1 MCKCTPNIRTPFCG
15 KLGCEWPNAK
25 PEGARRADI
34 DRYVPAETAIRG
46 AMLAV
51 EAMPADERLTDA
63 VMLLSRAKD
72 AVADF
77 VDGVPRRNAA

>member
-15 KLGCEWPNAK
+15 KLGCEWPK
-25 PEGARRADI
+25 PKGARRADT
-34 DRYVPAETAIRG
+34 DRYVKAETAIRE

-51 EAMPADERLTDA
+51 ESMPADERLTDA
-63 VMLLSRAKD
+63 VMYLSRAKD